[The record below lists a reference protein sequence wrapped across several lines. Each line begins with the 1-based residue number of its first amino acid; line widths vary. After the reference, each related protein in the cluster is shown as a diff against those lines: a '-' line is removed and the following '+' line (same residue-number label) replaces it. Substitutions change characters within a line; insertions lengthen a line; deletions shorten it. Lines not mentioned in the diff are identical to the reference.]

1 VASRGPGRSDRAKT
15 IGAITNPSKNRVDRA
30 GARLRGHQTGDQRL
44 DWPVLTAELAVVE
57 AFRAAHAGPL
67 TRVAANLRYYI
78 REASDGS
85 FIVGQRLKRMVT
97 ILDKLERHP
106 HMSLARMNDI
116 GGCRAVLANQEDVD
130 HVIERLRAQRR
141 WELLPRV
148 WDYVEHPKPDGYR
161 AKHLVAIKDGM
172 RIEVQLR
179 TAPQHAWAELVERLD
194 RRLGTRAKFGA
205 ADPQLAAA
213 LNAAAAV
220 MVAFERGE
228 VSLAATMRELQ
239 RVARATRGMT

>member
-1 VASRGPGRSDRAKT
+1 MEGFHAQELAALYGLRLRPRTRVTGMATTTSGACSGASRGGSASSISADR
-15 IGAITNPSKNRVDRA
+15 
-30 GARLRGHQTGDQRL
+30 
-44 DWPVLTAELAVVE
+44 
-57 AFRAAHAGPL
+57 
-67 TRVAANLRYYI
+67 
-78 REASDGS
+78 
-85 FIVGQRLKRMVT
+85 
-97 ILDKLERHP
+97 
-106 HMSLARMNDI
+106 
-116 GGCRAVLANQEDVD
+116 
-130 HVIERLRAQRR
+130 
-141 WELLPRV
+141 ELLPRV

-213 LNAAAAV
+213 LSAAAAV